1 MQLLECKYRRLR
13 NGWSQRAVA
22 RMAKLPA
29 WRIVDIELGKRSP
42 RLNEAI
48 AIAHVLHVPVEN
60 LCDLIEVDEE
70 QLRHQMLAMADED
83 PTHTTGRL
91 HRLRAHNATRD
102 FLSTATHVV
111 RIEEPTNE
119 PET

>member
-1 MQLLECKYRRLR
+1 
-13 NGWSQRAVA
+13 
-22 RMAKLPA
+22 MAKLPA

-70 QLRHQMLAMADED
+70 QLRHQMLVMADED